1 MRTVA
6 VTRRGLVS
14 FDCLLR
20 TVSHFRLPARRPRA
34 TERPGLPLRRN
45 FAAAALF
52 VLFLCTLLPY
62 TRRTGPSTH
71 DLIAMKGGGK
81 GKKAREARS
90 RRLKRPTYGEKVA
103 REDRSWNG
111 TLFGPPRRVRRNPRR
126 HCRSTATV
134 RGMDRHVARMRGTE
148 EAPQVLETVN
158 EEEADDDDTEVAVL
172 PPDDHD
178 AWGSHGGDEPGSGSP
193 PGITA

>member
-1 MRTVA
+1 M
-6 VTRRGLVS
+6 
-14 FDCLLR
+14 
-20 TVSHFRLPARRPRA
+20 
-34 TERPGLPLRRN
+34 
-45 FAAAALF
+45 
-52 VLFLCTLLPY
+52 LPY
-62 TRRTGPSTH
+62 TRRRPTSTH

-90 RRLKRPTYGEKVA
+90 RRLKRPTYGDKVP

-134 RGMDRHVARMRGTE
+134 RGMDRHVARMRGTG

-158 EEEADDDDTEVAVL
+158 EEDDDDDTEVAVL

-178 AWGSHGGDEPGSGSP
+178 TWGSHGGDEPGSGSP

>member
-1 MRTVA
+1 
-6 VTRRGLVS
+6 
-14 FDCLLR
+14 
-20 TVSHFRLPARRPRA
+20 
-34 TERPGLPLRRN
+34 
-45 FAAAALF
+45 
-52 VLFLCTLLPY
+52 
-62 TRRTGPSTH
+62 
-71 DLIAMKGGGK
+71 MKGGGK

-103 REDRSWNG
+103 QEDRSWNG

-148 EAPQVLETVN
+148 EAQVLETVD
-158 EEEADDDDTEVAVL
+158 EEDDDDDTEVAVI
-172 PPDDHD
+172 PPDEHD

>member
-1 MRTVA
+1 M
-6 VTRRGLVS
+6 
-14 FDCLLR
+14 
-20 TVSHFRLPARRPRA
+20 H
-34 TERPGLPLRRN
+34 
-45 FAAAALF
+45 FAAVYAAH
-52 VLFLCTLLPY
+52 PQA
-62 TRRTGPSTH
+62 P

-81 GKKAREARS
+81 GKKAREAQS
-90 RRLKRPTYGEKVA
+90 RRLKRPTYGDKDA

-134 RGMDRHVARMRGTE
+134 RGMDRHVARMRGTG

-158 EEEADDDDTEVAVL
+158 EEEEDGDDTEVAVL

-178 AWGSHGGDEPGSGSP
+178 TWGSHGGDEPGSGSP